1 MTDADET
8 VVVLPDDT
16 LPDVIAR
23 LDKAAQ
29 QGARVRLVVPID
41 SPLLLTAVEFRALK
55 DASDEQR
62 FPLAIRTADPLRL
75 QLAERTGLST
85 EALPRARPVAAPAA
99 ATASLTAPAARSPDI
114 ASDWPGPPPVIEQPP
129 SADATAE
136 WPAQP
141 GVAILE
147 SEEEIESGEA
157 EHEIDRERNPPRRWL
172 PIAAGLVVLVA
183 AAYFGVRYLV
193 PSAVLRIVPKTAA
206 AAESIVFDI
215 TDDGRTLDE
224 AAAFAIH
231 PQSQQVE
238 VVWEGSVPTTG
249 VRVEPDGSA
258 EGPVELRNPSP
269 DPVTVAGGTVV
280 TTETGVAFAFA
291 EDVSI
296 PGADPATGRPGA
308 VSTFVRA
315 VDAGS
320 GGNIETGQLGGRLP
334 NGVYYSNRMS
344 PTTGGTD
351 KEFPVVAEADL
362 AALSSAAIEAAP
374 ELAMSELSKTEADAR
389 VLRTSLRVAD
399 QKDEFD
405 ATVGANAAAV
415 SVRSTLTLELLTYDG
430 AEARAKYEPLLLE
443 QLRRAVPDGYEIDPP
458 TVWYGEPVEINDDQ
472 GQARLRVEA
481 GANAVAVLDE
491 AERRRLAAELAGQ
504 EPDRAIEMLEA
515 TSEIESFTVD
525 YQPSWLTDQM
535 PTNPERII
543 FEVAT

>member
-1 MTDADET
+1 
-8 VVVLPDDT
+8 
-16 LPDVIAR
+16 
-23 LDKAAQ
+23 
-29 QGARVRLVVPID
+29 VP
-41 SPLLLTAVEFRALK
+41 AL
-55 DASDEQR
+55 E
-62 FPLAIRTADPLRL
+62 
-75 QLAERTGLST
+75 
-85 EALPRARPVAAPAA
+85 
-99 ATASLTAPAARSPDI
+99 
-114 ASDWPGPPPVIEQPP
+114 IEEGIK
-129 SADATAE
+129 S
-136 WPAQP
+136 
-141 GVAILE
+141 
-147 SEEEIESGEA
+147 SEE

-172 PIAAGLVVLVA
+172 PIAAGLVLLVA
-183 AAYFGVRYLV
+183 AAYFGIRYLV

-206 AAESIVFDI
+206 AAESIVFDV
-215 TDDGRTLDE
+215 TNDGRTLDE

-231 PQSQQVE
+231 PQSRQVE

-249 VRVEPDGSA
+249 VRVEPDESA

-269 DPVTVAGGTVV
+269 DPAIVDGGTVV

-320 GGNIETGQLGGRLP
+320 GGNIDTGQLGGRLP

-351 KEFPVVAEADL
+351 KEFAVVAEADL
-362 AALSSAAIEAAP
+362 AALSSAAREAAP
-374 ELAMSELSKTEADAR
+374 ELAMSELSRTEADAR
-389 VLRTSLRVAD
+389 VLQTTVRVAD

-405 ATVGANAAAV
+405 ASVGADAGAV
-415 SVRSTLTLELLTYDG
+415 AVRSMLTLELLTYDG
-430 AEARAKYEPLLLE
+430 ADARAKYEPLLLE
-443 QLRRAVPDGYEIDPP
+443 ELRRAVPDDYAIDPP
-458 TVWYGEPVEINDDQ
+458 MVRYGEPVEVTDDR
-472 GQARLRVEA
+472 GQVRLRVEA
-481 GANAVAVLDE
+481 EADAVAVLDE

-525 YQPSWLTDQM
+525 YQPSWLANQM
-535 PTNPERII
+535 PTNPDRII